1 MDSKTLAAKLNG
13 RTYRDEISKEDAEI
27 AKQNGLVVV
36 FGASD
41 DLMEFRGAIYDE
53 VGCYDGGFAHL
64 TKDGLLENDC
74 DSEDCLHFAKIKA
87 SAVKIEAVWESEGYA
102 WVYKTDVLHETFDIL
117 EDGDK
122 YCRGIVFRLDEVKNG
137 RD

>member
-27 AKQNGLVVV
+27 AKQNG
-36 FGASD
+36 
-41 DLMEFRGAIYDE
+41 LMEFRGAIYDE

-74 DSEDCLHFAKIKA
+74 DSEDCPHFAKIKA

-102 WVYKTDVLHETFDIL
+102 WVYKTDVPHETFDIL

-122 YCRGIVFRLDEVKNG
+122 YCCGIVFRLDEVKNG